1 METKMKL
8 RLVLRILW
16 GLCCLLLLWVAV
28 GDYIQFSKHPE
39 LYPIGEGEF
48 GWIYKSF
55 ENYTLG
61 CRVAIGWNVI
71 GFVVSA
77 CYRFRHSG
85 KMLLVH
91 FLLSL
96 IIFLRYWIY
105 MIIYCIGLCFI
116 VPNG

>member
-1 METKMKL
+1 MKL

-16 GLCCLLLLWVAV
+16 GLCCLLLLWVDV
-28 GDYIQFSKHPE
+28 NDYIQFSKHPE

-61 CRVAIGWNVI
+61 CRVAIGWDII

-77 CYRFRHSG
+77 CYRLRHSG
-85 KMLLVH
+85 KILLVH

-105 MIIYCIGLCFI
+105 MSIYCIGLCFI

>member
-16 GLCCLLLLWVAV
+16 GLCCLLLLCVDI

-39 LYPIGEGEF
+39 LYPIGCEELS
-48 GWIYKSF
+48 WSYESY
-55 ENYTLG
+55 ENYAFT
-61 CRVAIGWNVI
+61 CRAAIGWHAI

-77 CYRFRHSG
+77 CYRFRYSG
-85 KMLLVH
+85 KILLVH

-96 IIFLRYWIY
+96 IMFLRYWIY
-105 MIIYCIGLCFI
+105 MIII
-116 VPNG
+116 V